1 MELTTL
7 TTDLVALSRPPLA
20 ASSIVSSALMIMRQ
34 LKWKDIIMQYNPP
47 WYNEGFPI
55 CRASYLVANLGWVDS
70 DLGSSPA
77 HCCRR
82 GPRFDLSS
90 QQKYQL
96 NMKLGCWGFHQMH
109 K

>member
-70 DLGSSPA
+70 DLGSSP
-77 HCCRR
+77 
-82 GPRFDLSS
+82 GWWSL
-90 QQKYQL
+90 L
-96 NMKLGCWGFHQMH
+96 
-109 K
+109 